1 MLDLIKRTS
10 YQINKNIFL
19 LIILLLR
26 LFSPSFASTEITSNL
41 HLWIFKIPGLQYIRE
56 ETEKDGKPFVHI
68 KGADLSA
75 RFPDEGMLFSTR
87 LMRKETE
94 QIADFL
100 RTKLPENLLDQEV
113 KVNCLL
119 EEKGIRFDLNK
130 NKIIFKQVDQAEQNN
145 LILWIEG
152 KKTVGP
158 EQLIFDVK
166 LKIKSGPDS
175 KVIEKS
181 KCHWNIREQI
191 YLGFVSDVEKKKAE
205 PNKLKGW
212 KGDIYFIVLLNES
225 H

>member
-1 MLDLIKRTS
+1 MRDLMKPIS
-10 YQINKNIFL
+10 PQINKNIFL
-19 LIILLLR
+19 LIIFLLR
-26 LFSPSFASTEITSNL
+26 LFSPSFASTEITANL
-41 HLWIFKIPGLQYIRE
+41 HLWIFKIPGLQYLRE

-87 LMRKETE
+87 LKRKETK

-130 NKIIFKQVDQAEQNN
+130 NKTIFKQVDQAEQNN
-145 LILWIEG
+145 LLLWIEG

-158 EQLIFDVK
+158 EQFIFNLK
-166 LKIKSGPDS
+166 LKIKSGPEA
-175 KVIEKS
+175 KIIEKPE
-181 KCHWNIREQI
+181 CLWNIREQI
-191 YLGFVSDVEKKKAE
+191 YLGFISDPEKKKAE
-205 PNKLKGW
+205 PKSLKGC

-225 H
+225 N